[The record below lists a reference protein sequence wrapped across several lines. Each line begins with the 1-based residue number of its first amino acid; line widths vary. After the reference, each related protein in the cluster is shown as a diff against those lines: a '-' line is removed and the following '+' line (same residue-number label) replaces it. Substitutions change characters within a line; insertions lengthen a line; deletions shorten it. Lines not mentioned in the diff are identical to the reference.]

1 MPRRNGERVAVEGR
15 RAALAA
21 AAVLNAVTEQI
32 LVIEGVGQRDGLP
45 AGFPVV
51 GLVKGV
57 SLGVPVGV
65 NGLAMGK
72 ASARKKCQRGGNKS
86 FRLAV

>member
-1 MPRRNGERVAVEGR
+1 MVFVPRRNGEDVAVEGR

-32 LVIEGVGQRDGLP
+32 LIIEGVGQRDGLP
-45 AGFPVV
+45 AGFPVA

-57 SLGVPVGV
+57 PLGVPVGV
-65 NGLAMGK
+65 NGLCHGEGI
-72 ASARKKCQRGGNKS
+72 CP
-86 FRLAV
+86 